1 MKLKFKNQDGI
12 KYSIKFKKPDAR
24 KHGQC
29 AGFCYYPHNGK
40 ADIEVSPSESN
51 QIIFFPFLYISL
63 IVSCLRF

>member
-40 ADIEVSPSESN
+40 ADIVCVVSFNPHGGV
-51 QIIFFPFLYISL
+51 LLASL
-63 IVSCLRF
+63 RSVPCSD